1 MVRKKKE
8 EEGGEE
14 EGGDGRVVGVGGY
27 NLLRSLLAHLRHT
40 GRFIVPATNAAG
52 VHQTRLFTPCL
63 DGDLVRSN
71 AISNPAIPFLN
82 FASRLLFQFIK
93 KKKNKNLF
101 KATK

>member
-63 DGDLVRSN
+63 DGDLVHSTRNFKSCH
-71 AISNPAIPFLN
+71 SLLKFR
-82 FASRLLFQFIK
+82 FASSLSNSLK
-93 KKKNKNLF
+93 KKEKIESF
-101 KATK
+101 